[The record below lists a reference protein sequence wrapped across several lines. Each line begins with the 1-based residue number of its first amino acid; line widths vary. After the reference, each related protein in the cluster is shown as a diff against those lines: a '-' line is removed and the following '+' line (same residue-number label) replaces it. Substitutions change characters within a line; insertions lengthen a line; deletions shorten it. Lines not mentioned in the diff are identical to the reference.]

1 MGVGDDKGGGI
12 MARCAF
18 MAAEDFAI
26 KLDRLATDMD
36 SVAREAIYA
45 GTEIV
50 ADEVK
55 KILKEVV
62 SDKATGGLVEAFGI
76 TPIDKDIHGW
86 NAKVGFDG
94 YDKSQHPDGYPN
106 GVPYQ
111 LKARAMESGTST
123 RRKKPFMRP
132 AMKATKLR
140 VVAKMN
146 EVIDRRTKEIF
157 G

>member
-1 MGVGDDKGGGI
+1 

-18 MAAEDFAI
+18 MAGEEFAI
-26 KLDRLATDMD
+26 KLERLATDMD
-36 SVAREAIYA
+36 AVAREAIYE
-45 GTEIV
+45 GTKIV

-55 KILKEVV
+55 KNLQAVISEE
-62 SDKATGGLVEAFGI
+62 ATGGLVDAFGI

-94 YDKSQHPDGYPN
+94 YDETQKTKKYPK

-123 RRKKPFMRP
+123 RRKKPFMRT

-140 VVAKMN
+140 VTEKMN
-146 EVIDRRTKEIF
+146 EIIDQRTREIF

>member
-1 MGVGDDKGGGI
+1 

-18 MAAEDFAI
+18 MAGEDFAI
-26 KLDRLATDMD
+26 KLERLATDMNA
-36 SVAREAIYA
+36 VAEEAIYE
-45 GTEIV
+45 GVKIV

-55 KILKEVV
+55 KNLQTVV
-62 SDKATGGLVEAFGI
+62 SEEATGGLVDAFGI
-76 TPIDKDIHGW
+76 TPISKDVHGW

-94 YDKSQHPDGYPN
+94 YDENQKTKAYPK

-123 RRKKPFMRP
+123 RKKKPFMRP
-132 AMKATKLR
+132 AMNATKLR
-140 VVAKMN
+140 VIEKMN
-146 EVIDRRTKEIF
+146 EVIDQRTKEIF

>member
-1 MGVGDDKGGGI
+1 

-18 MAAEDFAI
+18 MAGEEFAI
-26 KLDRLATDMD
+26 KLERLATDMD
-36 SVAREAIYA
+36 AVAREAIYE
-45 GTEIV
+45 GTKIV

-55 KILKEVV
+55 KNLQAVISEE
-62 SDKATGGLVEAFGI
+62 ATGGLVDAFGI

-94 YDKSQHPDGYPN
+94 YDETQKTKKYPK
-106 GVPYQ
+106 GVAYQ

-140 VVAKMN
+140 VTEKMN
-146 EVIDRRTKEIF
+146 EIIDQRTREIF